1 MENKEVI
8 IIRDITSIILTGI
21 AFLICLFLLYVC
33 LTDFRYT
40 DKMVFTGI
48 IIATL
53 VIYFRIRVIY
63 EGIKIDI
70 LNDTLSYPGGGI
82 SFNNFEETLSNL
94 NQFFKRY
101 SHRLSTIQY
110 IKATDKRFM
119 DKKGN
124 IHYTYIL
131 TFTSSSNTVDLK
143 FSTSSKRDQVY
154 SLIANINNM
163 GIPIN
168 RR

>member
-8 IIRDITSIILTGI
+8 IIRDIISIVLTGI
-21 AFLICLFLLYVC
+21 VFLICLFLLFTC
-33 LTDFRYT
+33 LTNFRYA
-40 DKMVFTGI
+40 DKMVFVGVI
-48 IIATL
+48 VATL
-53 VIYFRIRVIY
+53 VSYFRIRVIY
-63 EGIKIDI
+63 EGIKIDV
-70 LNDTLSYPGGGI
+70 LNDVLSYPGGGI
-82 SFNNFEETLSNL
+82 SFNDFEETLSNL

-101 SHRLSTIQY
+101 SHKLSTIQY

-124 IHYTYIL
+124 IRYTYIL

-168 RR
+168 TR